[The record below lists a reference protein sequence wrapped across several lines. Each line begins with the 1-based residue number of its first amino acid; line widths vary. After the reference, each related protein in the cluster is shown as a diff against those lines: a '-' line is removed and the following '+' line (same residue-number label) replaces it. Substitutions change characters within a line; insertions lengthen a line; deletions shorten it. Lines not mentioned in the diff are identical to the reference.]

1 MARDRN
7 AKRILAS
14 QFNPRLPPTQA
25 LVQSQL
31 ILSFGIGFA
40 VVPLVAL
47 TASRRIMGEYRNPAW
62 LTALA
67 WVVVAA
73 VLALNVAVIATA

>member
-1 MARDRN
+1 M
-7 AKRILAS
+7 
-14 QFNPRLPPTQA
+14 
-25 LVQSQL
+25 QSQL
-31 ILSFGIGFA
+31 VLSFGIGFA